1 MDTQTLI
8 RTLVLVLA
16 LINQVLCNMGMSPI
30 PVSEAELEM
39 LLSTI
44 FTIVASIW
52 AWWKNNDVTSAA
64 KAGSAVTKSIKAGNL
79 SAEEVNELVS
89 ASK

>member
-1 MDTQTLI
+1 
-8 RTLVLVLA
+8 
-16 LINQVLCNMGMSPI
+16 MSPI

-44 FTIVASIW
+44 FTVVASIW

-79 SAEEVNELVS
+79 SAEEVNELI
-89 ASK
+89 AATRAQTE